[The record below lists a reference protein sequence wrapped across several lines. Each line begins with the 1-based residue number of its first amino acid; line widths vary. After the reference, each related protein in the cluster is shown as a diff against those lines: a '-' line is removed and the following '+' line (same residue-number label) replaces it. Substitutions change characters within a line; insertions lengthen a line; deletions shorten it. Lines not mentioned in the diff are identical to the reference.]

1 MLMAIFFTLAAWQSK
16 NYALIRANMFDTRP
30 SGIANVAYL
39 INCHVLQL
47 IRFALSDKIVEQN
60 DIGRSTNILQL
71 DWLIGH
77 WLSSLYDARSVFVHR
92 SLRWW
97 RLLHAQRI
105 LSNQILFIKNKL
117 PQKAPVYWRCQH
129 SMRSRVYVPGNGR
142 ASVRLS
148 VPSIDNSNDS
158 RRVCCWAALR
168 AGDID
173 RRQRG
178 RAPYSMRAGAQQQM
192 RVASC
197 WQPTEEDEH
206 ILVI

>member
-1 MLMAIFFTLAAWQSK
+1 MLIAIFFTLAAWQSK

-60 DIGRSTNILQL
+60 DIGRSTNILHL
-71 DWLIGH
+71 YWLIGH
-77 WLSSLYDARSVFVHR
+77 WLTSLYDARSVFVHR

-97 RLLHAQRI
+97 RLLHAQHI

-158 RRVCCWAALR
+158 GQEILIDGS
-168 AGDID
+168 AGV
-173 RRQRG
+173 R
-178 RAPYSMRAGAQQQM
+178 RAPCSMRAGAQQQM

-197 WQPTEEDEH
+197 LQPTEEDEH